1 MSLSRRLVLLGAAA
15 VSLGAGGRRSY
26 LREHRGWTR
35 ELILYR
41 DFSTA
46 LLMRVTLLSPPFRSA
61 LALER
66 QRLVRPSDS
75 DHAAFVE
82 RMQRDATAW
91 HEIVFAADSS
101 YDNAQRFGPGD
112 DRWNLRLL
120 ADGVE
125 EPVEAVD
132 HVRRPSPLHDALY
145 PQHDQWSELWI
156 ARWQRTVASPS
167 KVVLIVGS
175 GYGNGEVEWDMEEMA
190 L

>member
-1 MSLSRRLVLLGAAA
+1 MSLSRRMLLAGAAA

-26 LREHRGWTR
+26 VREHRTWTR
-35 ELILYR
+35 ELVLYR

-46 LLMRVTLLSPPFRSA
+46 LLMRATLLSPPFRSS

-82 RMQRDATAW
+82 RMERDATAW

-101 YDNAQRFGPGD
+101 YDNALRFGPGD

-125 EPVEAVD
+125 EPVVAVD
-132 HVRRPSPLHDALY
+132 RVRRPSPLHDALY
-145 PQHDQWSELWI
+145 LQLDQWSELWI
-156 ARWQRTVASPS
+156 ARWERTVASPS
-167 KVVLIVGS
+167 EVLLIVGS
-175 GYGNGEVEWDMEEMA
+175 GYGNGELEWDMQEMT